1 MVDALVTVGM
11 MSTLPCSQDKSERS
25 GFKVFGTVSFP
36 TTAAVSG
43 FEIRLHQ
50 YPDIIAKT
58 MLHGTFMHCLGGGFF
73 SFCYHWQRT
82 KVSCMTCRNKS
93 HSHRNG

>member
-1 MVDALVTVGM
+1 MVDALVIVGM
-11 MSTLPCSQDKSERS
+11 MSTVPCSQDKSERS

-43 FEIRLHQ
+43 FEIRLLQ

-58 MLHGTFMHCLGGGFF
+58 MSHGTFVHCLGGGFF
-73 SFCYHWQRT
+73 SFCYHWQLT

-93 HSHRNG
+93 HGHRNG